1 MAYQMAQLPMT
12 LSDAEGHFCCFK
24 SSNTHNS
31 RNIACLTIGCLHM
44 NWKSYAVCDLN
55 NVKGKGL
62 LKVTGSHVHWKS
74 GDISETVLDKDVTTS
89 H

>member
-1 MAYQMAQLPMT
+1 
-12 LSDAEGHFCCFK
+12 
-24 SSNTHNS
+24 
-31 RNIACLTIGCLHM
+31 M